1 MKKKITK
8 KIEFKK
14 KSFLKNLILVTGTHT
29 SGKSMLA
36 PVVASLNKVE
46 ILRKI
51 YTLDQLAILNNFKKI
66 KKNTA
71 SFIAKHIL
79 DQSYYDQ
86 LIGRN
91 MNFRYED
98 ETSVATSKDP
108 LNYKRRLKIKRGVK
122 VLKVHQ
128 KKGTHM
134 LVDTH
139 DGVWFYEFWK
149 NLNIK
154 NMKIINIYRNPID
167 IVNSWINLDLGEAE
181 KQLLCQIPLIN
192 FKNKTKVFYL
202 LNNIKKK
209 YNSKYDCI
217 IDMVVQCVNNEIE
230 NYKKIKNKKNI
241 IRIDFDDFAANTKYF
256 VGRIEKFL
264 KLKRTKFTN
273 KILIRENL
281 PRVIN
286 IKDREKK
293 RKMIKSKTTAH
304 FYNKLLKLEQK
315 LIKNKIIFKI

>member
-1 MKKKITK
+1 MEKKI
-8 KIEFKK
+8 KIKFEK

-29 SGKSMLA
+29 SGKSMVA

-51 YTLDQLAILNNFKKI
+51 YLLDQLAILNEFKKI
-66 KKNTA
+66 NKKSS
-71 SFIAKHIL
+71 SFLAKQIL

-98 ETSVATSKDP
+98 ETSVAISKNP
-108 LNYKRRLKIKRGVK
+108 SYFKKRLKIKRGPEVIAK
-122 VLKVHQ
+122 HK

-139 DGVWFYEFWK
+139 DGVWFYNFWK

-167 IVNSWINLDLGEAE
+167 IVNSWINLDLGKAE
-181 KQLLCQIPLIN
+181 KQLLCQIPLIRY
-192 FKNKTKVFYL
+192 KNKTKIFYL
-202 LNNIKKK
+202 SNNIKKK

-217 IDMVVQCVNNEIE
+217 VDMVFNCVNKEIE
-230 NYKKIKNKKNI
+230 SYKKIKDKKKI
-241 IRIDFDDFAANTKYF
+241 IRIDFDDFATDTKNYINK
-256 VGRIEKFL
+256 IEKFL
-264 KLKRTKFTN
+264 NLSKTKFTK

-281 PRVIN
+281 PRVI
-286 IKDREKK
+286 KTEDRENK
-293 RKMIKSKTTAH
+293 RKLIKFNTSVH
-304 FYNKLLKLEQK
+304 YYNKLLGLERK
-315 LIKNKIIFKI
+315 LIKNKKIFKI

>member
-1 MKKKITK
+1 MQKKIK
-8 KIEFKK
+8 KIEFVK

-29 SGKSMLA
+29 SGKSMVA
-36 PVVASLNKVE
+36 PVIASFNQVE

-51 YTLDQLAILNNFKKI
+51 YTLDQLAILNNFNKI
-66 KKNTA
+66 KKNT
-71 SFIAKHIL
+71 SRFIAKHIL

-98 ETSVATSKDP
+98 ETSVAISKNP
-108 LNYKRRLKIKRGVK
+108 LHYKRRLKIKRGPK
-122 VLKVHQ
+122 VLKEHQ

-139 DGVWFYEFWK
+139 DGIWFYEFWK

-154 NMKIINIYRNPID
+154 NMKIINIYRNPVD
-167 IVNSWINLDLGEAE
+167 IVNSWINLDLGDAE

-192 FKNKTKVFYL
+192 YKNKTKIFYL
-202 LNNIKKK
+202 SNNIKKK

-217 IDMVVQCVNNEIE
+217 VDMVFQCVNQEIE
-230 NYKKIKNKKNI
+230 NYKKIKDKKNL
-241 IRIDFDDFAANTKYF
+241 IRIDFDDFATDTKYF
-256 VGRIEKFL
+256 ITKIEKFL
-264 KLKRTKFTN
+264 KLKKTKFTK

-281 PRVIN
+281 PRIIN
-286 IKDREKK
+286 KEDREKK
-293 RKMIKSKTTAH
+293 RKIIKSKTSAH
-304 FYNKLLKLEQK
+304 YYNKLLELEKK
-315 LIKNKIIFKI
+315 LIKNKKIFKV